1 MSLEENN
8 KRDIKEL
15 INGLIGNKGR
25 VNLHIGEP
33 IKNSDSYE
41 ELARAIDKSMHENFK
56 IYPSAEISDQLLEGK
71 MPNELGD
78 AFNKEYL
85 HNFITRF
92 KSLGEELKIKVFAM
106 YAAPLINK
114 RRGQSGD

>member
-1 MSLEENN
+1 
-8 KRDIKEL
+8 
-15 INGLIGNKGR
+15 
-25 VNLHIGEP
+25 
-33 IKNSDSYE
+33 
-41 ELARAIDKSMHENFK
+41 MHENFK

-71 MPNELGD
+71 TANDLSD
-78 AFNKEYL
+78 AFDKEYL

-92 KSLGEELKIKVFAM
+92 KSLGEELKIKVYAM

>member
-1 MSLEENN
+1 
-8 KRDIKEL
+8 
-15 INGLIGNKGR
+15 
-25 VNLHIGEP
+25 
-33 IKNSDSYE
+33 
-41 ELARAIDKSMHENFK
+41 MHKNFK

-71 MPNELGD
+71 MANELGD

-92 KSLGEELKIKVFAM
+92 KSLDKELKVKVFAM